1 MAAIRLGDSN
11 VAPAVEIVT
20 IGDELLLGETV
31 DHNSAWLGRVLAS
44 AGIRVRRR
52 ATVGDDAAG
61 IRDAVGQALERT
73 GVVLCTGGLGPTRDD
88 LTKPVVAEL
97 FGRDLVLDEALL
109 EQLDRRFSER
119 GIRMAAIN
127 RTQAEVPR
135 GATVFPNSRG
145 TAPGLALEDAE
156 GRLAILL
163 PGVPHEMRA
172 LVLEHVLPFLQARW
186 PARGRPIVHRRLRT
200 TGIPEST
207 LAERIDDLVAGFA
220 PLAVAFLP
228 AATGVDIRL
237 TSWGALDE
245 AEAVRAI
252 DAAEALLRE
261 RIGRYIYGRDDE
273 DLVDA
278 VAREMTARGLTLA
291 LAESCTGGLVAKRLT
306 DRPGASDY
314 LFGGV
319 VAYANRAKEV
329 FLGVRPETLAA
340 HGAVS
345 EETAREMVEG
355 ALRTTG
361 ADAAL
366 AITGIAGPGGGTEA
380 KPVGTVWIAAALGDR
395 RDVRRFRFGGDR
407 EEIRERSAQA
417 ALAMLYTML
426 RGGDAE

>member
-1 MAAIRLGDSN
+1 MAAAPPDGGD
-11 VAPAVEIVT
+11 VAPALEIDT

-44 AGIRVRRR
+44 VGIRVCRR

-73 GVVLCTGGLGPTRDD
+73 GAVLCTGGLGPTRDD

-97 FGRDLVLDEALL
+97 FGRELVLDEALL
-109 EQLDRRFSER
+109 EQLNRRFSER
-119 GIRMAAIN
+119 GIRMAALN
-127 RTQAEVPR
+127 RSQAEVPR

-145 TAPGLALEDAE
+145 TAPGLGLEDAE

-172 LVLEHVLPFLQARW
+172 LVAEQVLPFLQVRW
-186 PARGRPIVHRRLRT
+186 PGRGRPIVHRRLRT

-220 PLAVAFLP
+220 PITVAFLP

-278 VAREMTARGLTLA
+278 VARVLTARGLTLA
-291 LAESCTGGLVAKRLT
+291 LAESCTGGLLAKRLT
-306 DRPGASDY
+306 DAAGSSAWM
-314 LFGGV
+314 LGGI
-319 VAYANRAKEV
+319 VAYANDAKRRL
-329 FLGVRPETLAA
+329 LGVRDDTLRA

-345 EETAREMVEG
+345 EQTAREMAEG
-355 ALRTTG
+355 VRAALG
-361 ADAAL
+361 ADCGVS
-366 AITGIAGPGGGTEA
+366 ITGIAGPTGGTDE
-380 KPVGTVWIAAALGDR
+380 KPVGTVWTGLALRGRIDARLFRLFGDR
-395 RDVRRFRFGGDR
+395 SQ
-407 EEIRERSAQA
+407 IRERAAQA
-417 ALAMLYTML
+417 ALAFLLTTL
-426 RGGDAE
+426 RSEDA

>member
-1 MAAIRLGDSN
+1 MAAIRLDDAD
-11 VAPAVEIVT
+11 VAPGLEIVT

-31 DHNSAWLGRVLAS
+31 DHNSAWLGRVLAA

-52 ATVGDDAAG
+52 ATVGDDAEG
-61 IRDAVGQALERT
+61 IRDAVAQALERT

-97 FGRDLVLDEALL
+97 FGRELVLDEALL
-109 EQLDRRFSER
+109 EELDRRFRER
-119 GIRMAAIN
+119 GVQMAAIN
-127 RTQAEVPR
+127 RSQAEVPR

-163 PGVPHEMRA
+163 PGVPYEMRA

-186 PARGRPIVHRRLRT
+186 PRRGRPIVHRVLRT

-207 LAERIDDLVAGFA
+207 LAEQVDDLVAGFA
-220 PLAVAFLP
+220 PIAVAFLP
-228 AATGVDIRL
+228 APTGVDIRL

-245 AEAVRAI
+245 AEAVRAL
-252 DAAEALLRE
+252 DSAEALLRQ
-261 RIGRYIYGRDDE
+261 RVGRYIYGRNDE

-314 LFGGV
+314 VFGGV
-319 VAYANRAKEV
+319 VAYANAAKER

-361 ADAAL
+361 ADAAV

-380 KPVGTVWIAAALGDR
+380 KPVGTVWIAVALGDR

-407 EEIRERSAQA
+407 DEIRERSAQM
-417 ALAMLYTML
+417 ALAMLYAML
-426 RGGDAE
+426 RGGDAV